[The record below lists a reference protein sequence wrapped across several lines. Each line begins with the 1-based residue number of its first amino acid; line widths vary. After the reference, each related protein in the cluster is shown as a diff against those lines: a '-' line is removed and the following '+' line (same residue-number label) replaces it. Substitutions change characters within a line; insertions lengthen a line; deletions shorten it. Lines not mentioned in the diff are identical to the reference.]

1 MREPMDDRQLAEKA
15 KKLFDESVEGIDAAT
30 LSRLN
35 RGRHEALAELDR
47 SRSLGQ
53 WLRWAP
59 AAGVA
64 AAAVM
69 AVIIMQGPGPDSI
82 DTPPSTATDF
92 EILLDE
98 GDIEMFEDLE
108 FFALMDGLE
117 DGGNVG

>member
-1 MREPMDDRQLAEKA
+1 MREPMDDRKFAEKA
-15 KKLFDESVEGIDAAT
+15 KQLFDESVDGIDAAT

-47 SRSLGQ
+47 SRSLGH

-69 AVIIMQGPGPDSI
+69 AVMILQGPAPGGLDS
-82 DTPPSTATDF
+82 PPATATDF

-117 DGGNVG
+117 EGGNVG

>member
-1 MREPMDDRQLAEKA
+1 MKKPSEDRRFAETA
-15 KKLFDESVEGIDAAT
+15 KQLFDESVDGIDAAT

-35 RGRHEALAELDR
+35 RSRQEALAELDR
-47 SRSLGQ
+47 ARPLRF

-69 AVIIMQGPGPDSI
+69 AVIVMQGPAPGGI
-82 DTPPSTATDF
+82 DVAPATATDF

-117 DGGNVG
+117 EGGNVG

>member
-1 MREPMDDRQLAEKA
+1 MREPMDDRQFAEKA
-15 KKLFDESVEGIDAAT
+15 KQLFDESVEGIDAAT

-35 RGRHEALAELDR
+35 RGRHEALAELER

-69 AVIIMQGPGPDSI
+69 AVMIVQGPAPDSI

>member
-1 MREPMDDRQLAEKA
+1 MDDRQFAEKA
-15 KKLFDESVEGIDAAT
+15 KQLFDESVDGIDAAT

-35 RGRHEALAELDR
+35 RGRQEAIAELDR
-47 SRSLGQ
+47 SRSLGR

-64 AAAVM
+64 AAAIMVVM
-69 AVIIMQGPGPDSI
+69 IMQGPAPGSI
-82 DTPPSTATDF
+82 DSPQTTAADF

>member
-69 AVIIMQGPGPDSI
+69 AVIIMQGPRPDSI

>member
-1 MREPMDDRQLAEKA
+1 MNEPFDDKQFEERA
-15 KKLFDESVEGIDAAT
+15 KKLFDESVDQLDAAT

-35 RGRHEALAELDR
+35 RNRHEALAELER
-47 SRSLGQ
+47 PATVRH

-59 AAGVA
+59 AAGMA
-64 AAAVM
+64 AAAVI
-69 AVIIMQGPGPDSI
+69 AVMILQGPVPDEVEVMP
-82 DTPPSTATDF
+82 TTATDF

-117 DGGNVG
+117 ENGNVG